1 MCQFSFF
8 SKITCLMSANPVY
21 FKPLW
26 FKVLVEEQKLLSGK
40 ALFTNPP
47 KIFIMHE
54 VEQLES
60 IFLGPSSN

>member
-1 MCQFSFF
+1 
-8 SKITCLMSANPVY
+8 MSANPVY